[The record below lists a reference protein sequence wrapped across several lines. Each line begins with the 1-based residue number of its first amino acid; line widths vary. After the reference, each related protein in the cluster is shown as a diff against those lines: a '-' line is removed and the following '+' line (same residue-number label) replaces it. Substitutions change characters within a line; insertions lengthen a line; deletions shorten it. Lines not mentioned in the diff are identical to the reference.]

1 VSSSTPI
8 TVPRSRV
15 AVPTALAVTT
25 GALMAGYLL
34 LRPYGDAD
42 GGETLAAAEAFSS
55 PLWLVSHLAGAASL
69 VTLAALWSMLTA
81 GPLRWAGPV
90 GAALVL
96 PYYGAEIFALH
107 EIGGRALTGDPDVLA
122 LVPAV
127 RDNPAAVTLFSVG
140 LIALA
145 VAGIVAALAWRRLHR
160 PGRAA
165 GAFLPL
171 AVIAALFLPQ
181 FFLPPAGRM
190 AYGLAFAAAAAY
202 AALTAASVARDTTR
216 PSPVEGRSVAEPSR
230 VRQGEA

>member
-1 VSSSTPI
+1 MSSPVPT
-8 TVPRSRV
+8 TVPRPRV
-15 AVPTALAVTT
+15 TGLAVTS
-25 GALMAGYLL
+25 GVLMAGYLL

-55 PLWLVSHLAGAASL
+55 PLWIASHLAGAASL
-69 VTLAALWSMLTA
+69 VTLAALWSLLTT

-96 PYYGAEIFALH
+96 PYYGAETVALH
-107 EIGGRALTGDPDVLA
+107 EIGARALAGDPGVLA

-127 RDNPAAVTLFSVG
+127 RDNPAAVTLFAVG

-145 VAGIVAALAWRRLHR
+145 AAGIVAALSWRRLQR

-165 GAFLPL
+165 HAFLPL

-190 AYGLAFAAAAAY
+190 AYGLAFAAAAVY
-202 AALTAASVARDTTR
+202 AAITAASAGRDTMG
-216 PSPVEGRSVAEPSR
+216 PSPVGGRSEAEPSG
-230 VRQGEA
+230 VRQGRA

>member
-1 VSSSTPI
+1 MSSSIPT

-15 AVPTALAVTT
+15 AGLAVTS
-25 GALMAGYLL
+25 GVLMAGYLL

-42 GGETLAAAEAFSS
+42 GGETLSAAEAFSS
-55 PLWLVSHLAGAASL
+55 TLWIASHLAGAAAL
-69 VTLAALWSMLTA
+69 VVLAALWSLLTT

-96 PYYGAEIFALH
+96 PYYGAETFALH
-107 EIGGRALTGDPDVLA
+107 EIAARALAGDPDVLA
-122 LVPAV
+122 LVAAV

-145 VAGIVAALAWRRLHR
+145 VAGIVAALSWRRLHR

-165 GAFLPL
+165 HAFLPL

-190 AYGLAFAAAAAY
+190 AYGLVFAAAAVY
-202 AALTAASVARDTTR
+202 AAIAVASAGRDTMG
-216 PSPVEGRSVAEPSR
+216 PSPVGGRSAAEPGR
-230 VRQGEA
+230 ARQG